1 MRYKLAIVL
10 AAITMLATSP
20 ALPMDRGRYSEEVS
34 VTIVSDGGKTLLSIP
49 HRDFWQGGTRI
60 IKKYFAATQ
69 GENYGMVIR
78 NTTRERIGVVIAV
91 DGRNIISGR
100 RSELRSTED
109 IYIMN
114 SREQGRFDGWRTGQD
129 NIHKFYFTETT
140 DSYAIRTFNDS
151 SAMGVIA
158 VAVYREKEQPMRLE
172 EQRNNAPAAPSAES
186 AMRGAARKSKDESAG
201 TGFGEEQYSPTFRVV
216 FEPEREPVQKTLIKY
231 EWREVL
237 CKKGILPC
245 YQKQGNRLW
254 DQDGYAPYPPGYP
267 SN

>member
-140 DSYAIRTFNDS
+140 DSYAIRTFNDMS
-151 SAMGVIA
+151 SLGVIA
-158 VAVYREKEQPMRLE
+158 VAVYREKEQPQLFKK
-172 EQRNNAPAAPSAES
+172 EQNIAPAAPSTENAV
-186 AMRGAARKSKDESAG
+186 RGQAKSLRDENAG
-201 TGFGEEQYSPTFRVV
+201 TGFGDEQFSPVVRVA
-216 FEPEREPVQKTLIKY
+216 FDPEREPVQKTLIKY
-231 EWREVL
+231 EWRDVL
-237 CKKGILPC
+237 CRKGVQQC
-245 YQKQGNRLW
+245 DQEQGNRLW
-254 DQDGYAPYPPGYP
+254 DHDGYAPYPPGYP
-267 SN
+267 GN